1 MLTLELDSLVD
12 KFNELDLDNQQYL
25 LDLFQKQINEKKRLD
40 FIKEIELAELNI
52 KSGNFKV
59 GTLDDFLAELDDD

>member
-25 LDLFQKQINEKKRLD
+25 VDLFQKQINEKKRLD

-59 GTLDDFLAELDDD
+59 GTLDDFLAELDND

>member
-1 MLTLELDSLVD
+1 MLTLELDSIVD

-52 KSGNFKV
+52 QSGNFKV
-59 GTLDDFLAELDDD
+59 GTLDDFLAELDND

>member
-1 MLTLELDSLVD
+1 MLTLELDSIVD

-25 LDLFQKQINEKKRLD
+25 VDIFQKQINEKKRLD

-59 GTLDDFLAELDDD
+59 GTLDDFLVELDHN